1 MALVKKPPQ
10 TVERC
15 FQLEELISSL
25 LDDYCKFVE
34 CSPDYVT
41 NFALKKMLAGDPE
54 YKKWKASQPEAPALK
69 QTALSSHHTRTA

>member
-10 TVERC
+10 TVERR
-15 FQLEELISSL
+15 FQLEEPVSSL

-41 NFALKKMLAGDPE
+41 NFALQKMVARDPE
-54 YKKWKASQPEAPALK
+54 YKKWKASQPEAPTLK
-69 QTALSSHHTRTA
+69 QTALSSQHTRTA